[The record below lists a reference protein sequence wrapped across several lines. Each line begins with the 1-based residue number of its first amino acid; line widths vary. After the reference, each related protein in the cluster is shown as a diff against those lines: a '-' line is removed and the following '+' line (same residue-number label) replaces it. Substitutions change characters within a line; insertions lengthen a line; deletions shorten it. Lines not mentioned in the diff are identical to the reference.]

1 MSSLSQ
7 KLASLFLIDSTGD
20 FTENLR
26 LLEQYQPVGLLL
38 FAKDLAGL
46 SEKAVKERI
55 AIYRQARPGLL
66 LAIDQEGGLV
76 SRLSALYPNRSY
88 PSQAE
93 LLKKGADF
101 FLAESQ
107 KTALELKDLGINL
120 NFAPVADLALAG
132 SSFIY
137 SRTLQA
143 GAEETGP
150 AIAAFIKLYRQLGVA
165 SCAKH
170 FPGYG
175 DAGDT
180 HHAPA
185 KDLRSLKEAQL
196 DLLPFKAAI
205 AAGVPTI
212 MVAHLEV
219 ACYSPGP
226 ASLSPEIYRLLKED
240 LHYSGVAITDDLAMA
255 AARGSSCPELL
266 ALKAGADLLLG
277 GKLENLPILEAA
289 LKNGELPKERIKDAL
304 VRVQTLQDDYSL

>member
-26 LLEQYQPVGLLL
+26 LLEQYQPAGLLL

-46 SEKAVKERI
+46 SEKAVKERL

-101 FLAESQ
+101 FLAENQ
-107 KTALELKDLGINL
+107 KTALELKDFGINL
-120 NFAPVADLALAG
+120 NFAPVADLSLDPA
-132 SSFIY
+132 SFIY

-150 AIAAFIKLYRQLGVA
+150 AIAAFIKL
-165 SCAKH
+165 
-170 FPGYG
+170 
-175 DAGDT
+175 
-180 HHAPA
+180 
-185 KDLRSLKEAQL
+185 
-196 DLLPFKAAI
+196 
-205 AAGVPTI
+205 
-212 MVAHLEV
+212 
-219 ACYSPGP
+219 
-226 ASLSPEIYRLLKED
+226 
-240 LHYSGVAITDDLAMA
+240 
-255 AARGSSCPELL
+255 
-266 ALKAGADLLLG
+266 
-277 GKLENLPILEAA
+277 
-289 LKNGELPKERIKDAL
+289 
-304 VRVQTLQDDYSL
+304 